1 MRLWW
6 VYKRCCDACNMTT
19 TDTVILALTTE
30 ADEDK
35 ARSLADLLLEKRV
48 AACVS
53 LTPVRSRYRWQGELQ
68 QASEVQLLI
77 KSTAAQRD
85 ALHQLVM
92 DRHSYDTPEWL
103 SWPAQSSVAYG
114 SWVAASCFNDT

>member
-1 MRLWW
+1 
-6 VYKRCCDACNMTT
+6 MTA
-19 TDTVILALTTE
+19 TDTVILVLTTE
-30 ADEDK
+30 ADEDR
-35 ARSLADLLLEKRV
+35 AQSLADLLLERGL

-53 LTPVRSRYRWQGELQ
+53 LTPVRSLYRWKGELQ
-68 QASEVQLLI
+68 QAREVQLLI

-103 SWPAQSSVAYG
+103 TWPASSSGAYG

>member
-1 MRLWW
+1 M
-6 VYKRCCDACNMTT
+6 YKRFCDACNMTA
-19 TDTVILALTTE
+19 TDTVILVLTTE
-30 ADEDK
+30 ADEVK
-35 ARSLADLLLEKRV
+35 ARSLADLLLERGL

-53 LTPVRSRYRWQGELQ
+53 LTPLQSRYRWKGELQ

-77 KSTAAQRD
+77 KSTGAQLD

-103 SWPAQSSVAYG
+103 TWPARSSVAYG
-114 SWVAASCFNDT
+114 NWVAASCFRET

>member
-1 MRLWW
+1 
-6 VYKRCCDACNMTT
+6 MTT

-35 ARSLADLLLEKRV
+35 ARSLADLLLERGV

-53 LTPVRSRYRWQGELQ
+53 LTPVRSCYRWQGELH

-77 KSTAAQRD
+77 KTSRD
-85 ALHQLVM
+85 GWPRLEHGLKEL
-92 DRHSYDTPEWL
+92 HSYETPEVIHWQAEA
-103 SWPAQSSVAYG
+103 SAAY
-114 SWVAASCFNDT
+114 SAWVADAVTCPPVPLS